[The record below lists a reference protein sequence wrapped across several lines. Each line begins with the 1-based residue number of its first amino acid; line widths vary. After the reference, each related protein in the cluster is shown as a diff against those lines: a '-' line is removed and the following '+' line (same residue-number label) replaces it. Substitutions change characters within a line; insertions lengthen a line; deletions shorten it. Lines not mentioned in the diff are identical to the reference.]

1 MNEKN
6 QSFKDAIKSYLDRR
20 AGQDELFA
28 KTYAKEGKTL
38 EECCNYIIGEARKR
52 GNAVAMTAEEVYG
65 LAVHYYDEDN
75 IKINPVY
82 GYVQASASDDDGEAK
97 HVKLTAEEEKQ
108 AREEAIHRLAEE
120 QYQKMKKRPQR
131 ARKEENESVQQMSL
145 F

>member
-6 QSFKDAIKSYLDRR
+6 QSFKDVIKSYLDRR

-52 GNAVAMTAEEVYG
+52 GNAVAMTDDEVFG
-65 LAVHYYDEDN
+65 LAVHYYDEDD
-75 IKINPVY
+75 IKVY
-82 GYVQASASDDDGEAK
+82 HGSMSRKTED
-97 HVKLTAEEEKQ
+97 VKVTLSAEEM
-108 AREEAIHRLAEE
+108 EEARKEARQRAIDRMTEE
-120 QYQKMKKRPQR
+120 QYALLKKKPSRGK
-131 ARKEENESVQQMSL
+131 KEAETEVQQMSL

>member
-52 GNAVAMTAEEVYG
+52 GRAVAMTDDEVFG
-65 LAVHYYDEDN
+65 LAVHYYDEDD
-75 IKINPVY
+75 IKVY
-82 GYVQASASDDDGEAK
+82 HGSMSRKTED
-97 HVKLTAEEEKQ
+97 VKVTLSAEEM
-108 AREEAIHRLAEE
+108 EEARKEARQRAIDRMTEE
-120 QYQKMKKRPQR
+120 QYALLKKKPSRGK
-131 ARKEENESVQQMSL
+131 KEAETEVQQMSL

>member
-52 GNAVAMTAEEVYG
+52 GNAVAMTDDEVFG
-65 LAVHYYDEDN
+65 LAVHYYDEDD
-75 IKINPVY
+75 IKVCH
-82 GYVQASASDDDGEAK
+82 GSMSRKTED
-97 HVKLTAEEEKQ
+97 VKVTLSAEEM
-108 AREEAIHRLAEE
+108 EEARKEARQRAIDRMTEE
-120 QYQKMKKRPQR
+120 QYALLRKKPSRGK
-131 ARKEENESVQQMSL
+131 KEAETEVQQMSL

>member
-52 GNAVAMTAEEVYG
+52 GNAVAMTDDEVFG
-65 LAVHYYDEDN
+65 LAVHYYDEDD
-75 IKINPVY
+75 IKVY
-82 GYVQASASDDDGEAK
+82 HGSMARKTDEEE
-97 HVKLTAEEEKQ
+97 VKVTLSAEEM
-108 AREEAIHRLAEE
+108 EEARKEARQRAIDRMTEE
-120 QYQKMKKRPQR
+120 QYALLKKKPSRGK
-131 ARKEENESVQQMSL
+131 KEAETEVQQMSL

>member
-20 AGQDELFA
+20 AGQNELFA

-52 GNAVAMTAEEVYG
+52 GNAVAMTDDEVFG
-65 LAVHYYDEDN
+65 LAVHYYDEDD
-75 IKINPVY
+75 IKVFH
-82 GYVQASASDDDGEAK
+82 GSMSRKTED
-97 HVKLTAEEEKQ
+97 VKVSLSAEEM
-108 AREEAIHRLAEE
+108 EEARKEARQRAIDRMTEE
-120 QYQKMKKRPQR
+120 QYALLKKNPSRGK
-131 ARKEENESVQQMSL
+131 KEAETEVQQMSL

>member
-6 QSFKDAIKSYLDRR
+6 QSFKDVIKSYLDRR

-52 GNAVAMTAEEVYG
+52 GNAVAMTDDEVFG
-65 LAVHYYDEDN
+65 LAVHYYDEDD
-75 IKINPVY
+75 IKVFH
-82 GYVQASASDDDGEAK
+82 GSMSRKTED
-97 HVKLTAEEEKQ
+97 VKVTLSAEEM
-108 AREEAIHRLAEE
+108 EEARKEARQRAIDRMTEE
-120 QYQKMKKRPQR
+120 QYALLKKKPSRGK
-131 ARKEENESVQQMSL
+131 KEAETEVQQMSL

>member
-6 QSFKDAIKSYLDRR
+6 QSFKDAIKSYLVRR

-52 GNAVAMTAEEVYG
+52 GNAVAMTDDEVFG
-65 LAVHYYDEDN
+65 LAVHYYDEDD
-75 IKINPVY
+75 IKINRV
-82 GYVQASASDDDGEAK
+82 SMSRKTED
-97 HVKLTAEEEKQ
+97 VKVTLSAEEM
-108 AREEAIHRLAEE
+108 EEARKEARQRAIDRMTEE
-120 QYQKMKKRPQR
+120 QYALLKKKPSRGK
-131 ARKEENESVQQMSL
+131 KEAETEFQQMSL